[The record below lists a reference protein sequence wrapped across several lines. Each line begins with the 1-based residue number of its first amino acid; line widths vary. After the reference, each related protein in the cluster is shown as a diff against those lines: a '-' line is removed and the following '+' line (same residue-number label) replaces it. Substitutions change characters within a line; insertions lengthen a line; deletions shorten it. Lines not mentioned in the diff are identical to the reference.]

1 MLVQNCYLI
10 ASNLKISHKLSF
22 LREVVVVLIA
32 NITLRRCDL
41 RFGFQSARKNL
52 KSHSAAP
59 RAL

>member
-32 NITLRRCDL
+32 NITLRRCD
-41 RFGFQSARKNL
+41 FKAHGKI
-52 KSHSAAP
+52 
-59 RAL
+59 